1 MMKKLIGLFM
11 VLGAGVVLAGDK
23 GLKEVTLEELDEI
36 TGGGVRDPKII
47 LWDEAH
53 RNTGI
58 NQEINGSANGNSA
71 TYSTS
76 ISNNEV
82 SMR

>member
-1 MMKKLIGLFM
+1 MKKLLGA
-11 VLGAGVVLAGDK
+11 VLVLSAGVVFAGDK
-23 GLKEVTLEELDEI
+23 GLKEVSLDELDEI

-53 RNTGI
+53 RNAGVNHGI
-58 NQEINGSANGNSA
+58 NRDANGNTA
-71 TYSTS
+71 TYGTS
-76 ISNNEV
+76 AGVNEV

>member
-1 MMKKLIGLFM
+1 MKKLIIVGLIVTGGF
-11 VLGAGVVLAGDK
+11 AFAQDK
-23 GLKEVTLEELDEI
+23 VLKEVTLDELDEI

-53 RNTGI
+53 KNTGI
-58 NQEINGSANGNSA
+58 NPEINSGATGNSA
-71 TYSTS
+71 TYRTS
-76 ISNNEV
+76 VGNEV